1 MAINSRMSDDHYIH
15 YKNILWIILV
25 FFASWRLGWTILIWL
40 FVLILI
46 VLLFRC
52 LRTLAGKLNLDLYF
66 DKYIIAMTSRFQTIC
81 IKVLIFDGPLSRGYR
96 RLLGVCSWPSW
107 SSSKSLPNFQG
118 ARYLSCKSPSSCPKS
133 IFKKDFRYSMS
144 KIYGLLAGRVT

>member
-1 MAINSRMSDDHYIH
+1 MPSNAETVIYFFQIMSDNHYIH
-15 YKNILWIILV
+15 NKIILWTILV

-52 LRTLAGKLNLDLYF
+52 LRTLAGKLNLI
-66 DKYIIAMTSRFQTIC
+66 YILMITYGRFQNLC
-81 IKVLIFDGPLSRGYR
+81 IKSQIFHGPLSRRYR

-144 KIYGLLAGRVT
+144 K